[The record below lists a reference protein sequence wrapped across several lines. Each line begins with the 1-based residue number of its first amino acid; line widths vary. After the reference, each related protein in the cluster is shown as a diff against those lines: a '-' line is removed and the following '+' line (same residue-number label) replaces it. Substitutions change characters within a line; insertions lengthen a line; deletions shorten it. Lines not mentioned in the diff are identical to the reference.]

1 MELRALAPLNA
12 PVEVIGTP
20 DGTPDVM
27 ALREVG
33 LGQPVALEQGEAR
46 FAFTAEGPS
55 RGKQK

>member
-12 PVEVIGTP
+12 PVEVI
-20 DGTPDVM
+20 GTPDVM

-46 FAFTAEGPS
+46 FAFTAEGPLCS
-55 RGKQK
+55 KQK